1 MKKFQHHFPKPFQSC
16 AVVHY
21 IRRERCWCGEAARVA
36 GLFVYIF
43 LSISGEMLSLWIFY
57 LPLHE
62 LFISCALSCW
72 CLFARRAQH
81 QPKHAAAA
89 RARSITWQFGARA
102 ICWCRDMTR
111 NLLPSLRSPPA
122 PLILHWAPA
131 LLLLSL
137 SLVRFHPSGRGGYM
151 PERVKS
157 CKVLE
162 TLWWAWA
169 LISCMH
175 IGVDAAQ
182 CQI

>member
-1 MKKFQHHFPKPFQSC
+1 
-16 AVVHY
+16 
-21 IRRERCWCGEAARVA
+21 
-36 GLFVYIF
+36 
-43 LSISGEMLSLWIFY
+43 MLSLWIFY

-137 SLVRFHPSGRGGYM
+137 SLVRFHPSGRGGIYAR
-151 PERVKS
+151 ESEKLQSARLSGGHGHSSRVCILGWMRPNVKFS
-157 CKVLE
+157 WPCVILQHHCLDSLLFTEMAIKPFCYIFNKIYGDSAFWIWCLS
-162 TLWWAWA
+162 TKIL
-169 LISCMH
+169 
-175 IGVDAAQ
+175 
-182 CQI
+182 